1 MTWRVVNICLTCLT
15 FKKQNY
21 EYNWHICSSLSQKK
35 SYKAKYIKKKIRIC
49 FNLAPHPIKTKSN
62 LFVSKCINFV
72 ILKCVISQPDKIFN
86 TFCKIW
92 IYFSRVDE
100 IMAVADG
107 LYLARGNLGIHIS
120 PEKVF
125 LAQKMLIGKANKAGK
140 PVICAT
146 QV

>member
-1 MTWRVVNICLTCLT
+1 MSII
-15 FKKQNY
+15 
-21 EYNWHICSSLSQKK
+21 NWHICSSLSQKK
-35 SYKAKYIKKKIRIC
+35 SYKAKYIKKKIQIC
-49 FNLAPHPIKTKSN
+49 FNLAPIQSRQKAIYLFQDASISLFWNVWFPNLIKYLT
-62 LFVSKCINFV
+62 L
-72 ILKCVISQPDKIFN
+72 
-86 TFCKIW
+86 FCKIW

>member
-1 MTWRVVNICLTCLT
+1 MSIIDT
-15 FKKQNY
+15 FVALWVRKKAIKLNTLKKRFKFVLILPPSNQDKKQIY
-21 EYNWHICSSLSQKK
+21 LFQDASISLFWNVWFPNLI
-35 SYKAKYIKKKIRIC
+35 KY
-49 FNLAPHPIKTKSN
+49 LT
-62 LFVSKCINFV
+62 L
-72 ILKCVISQPDKIFN
+72 
-86 TFCKIW
+86 FCKIW

>member
-1 MTWRVVNICLTCLT
+1 MSIIDT
-15 FKKQNY
+15 FVALWVRKK
-21 EYNWHICSSLSQKK
+21 
-35 SYKAKYIKKKIRIC
+35 AIKLYTLKIRFKFVLILPPIQSRQKAIYL
-49 FNLAPHPIKTKSN
+49 FQNALISLFWNVWFPNLIKYLT
-62 LFVSKCINFV
+62 L
-72 ILKCVISQPDKIFN
+72 
-86 TFCKIW
+86 FCKIW

>member
-1 MTWRVVNICLTCLT
+1 MSIIDT
-15 FKKQNY
+15 FVALWVRKKAIKLNT
-21 EYNWHICSSLSQKK
+21 LKK
-35 SYKAKYIKKKIRIC
+35 RFKFVLI
-49 FNLAPHPIKTKSN
+49 LPPHPIKTKSN

>member
-1 MTWRVVNICLTCLT
+1 MSIIDTFVALWVRKKAIKLYTLKKRFKFVLILPPIQSWQKAIYLFQDASISLFWNVWFPNLIKYLTL
-15 FKKQNY
+15 
-21 EYNWHICSSLSQKK
+21 
-35 SYKAKYIKKKIRIC
+35 
-49 FNLAPHPIKTKSN
+49 
-62 LFVSKCINFV
+62 
-72 ILKCVISQPDKIFN
+72 
-86 TFCKIW
+86 FCKIW